1 MFRFASCLAAAVML
15 LMGAAQAEVNIVT
28 VPVGDL
34 RNADDTYGGGY
45 GGVDYAYRIGKYEVT
60 AGQYAEFLNAVAGRV
75 DTYGLYN
82 DGMAIPYWGSDI
94 TKNGDGTISDPYT
107 YSVPPAAVNR
117 PVNFVSWGD
126 SARFANWMHNG
137 QPEGAQDSSTT
148 EDGSYSLGGATDTA
162 ALWAVTRNPN
172 ATWVIPT
179 EDEWYKA
186 AYYDPQ
192 KPGGVGYWYYPTR
205 SDTQPGRDLADVS
218 GNNANYGGDPR
229 PIDPPYSQTIVGQFL
244 NSESPYG
251 TFDQGGN
258 EWEWTE
264 ALSGSTQRGRRGGSY
279 NWEYKTL
286 RASAR
291 MGADPAGNSQS
302 IGFRVASIPEPS
314 TAVLLGMGAVAL
326 LAYGWRRRR
335 RLFCKGAA

>member
-15 LMGAAQAEVNIVT
+15 LMGSAQAVEIET

-34 RNADDTYGGGY
+34 GNADDVHGAGY

-60 AGQYAEFLNAVAGRV
+60 AGQYVEFLNAVAGGV
-75 DTYGLYN
+75 DTYGLYVE
-82 DGMAIPYWGSDI
+82 GMAIPYWGSDI
-94 TKNGDGTISDPYT
+94 TRNGDGTLSDPYT
-107 YSVPPAAVNR
+107 YSVPPAAVDR

-126 SARFANWMHNG
+126 TARFANWMHNG
-137 QPEGAQDSSTT
+137 QPTGAQDSSTT
-148 EDGSYSLGGATDTA
+148 EDGSYYLNGATDTA
-162 ALWAVTRNPN
+162 ALWAVTRKPG
-172 ATWVIPT
+172 ATWVIPS

-192 KPGGVGYWYYPTR
+192 KPGGPGYWFFPTR
-205 SDTQPGRDLADVS
+205 SDIQPGRDLADVS

-229 PIDPPYSQTIVGQFL
+229 PIDAPYSQTIVGQFL

-258 EWEWTE
+258 EWEWNE
-264 ALSGSTQRGRRGGSY
+264 AVIGDSQRGRRGGSY

-286 RASAR
+286 QASAR
-291 MGADPAGNSQS
+291 FYADPAGPSQS
-302 IGFRVASIPEPS
+302 FGMRVGLVPEPS
-314 TAVLLGMGAVAL
+314 TVVLLGMGAVGL
-326 LAYGWRRRR
+326 LAYGWRRRKR
-335 RLFCKGAA
+335 I